1 MLKRLFKYKGYIL
14 VIFVLIIAEPSITAW
29 MYTWLQELYNSITVG
44 TPRMVVIGTLLFG
57 VLIWIAK
64 RLLIYSISVIK
75 SQFICNLKL
84 DLKHDVFMSA
94 MNMKTADLSH
104 IAASGEYVS
113 AFTND
118 ITIIEQ
124 RYFSNVIGLI
134 ANIFSVVILVSRFF
148 TMNKVLAAYVFS
160 FNLLVMLIPVLF
172 AKRLNKANLDY
183 SNSLSKFTQT
193 LKEFLG
199 AFPTIKNYSVEKI
212 ICDKFD
218 SINED
223 VERAKFNYDCS
234 LSLADSIGS
243 LLIWFTRIMVIGV
256 GLVMLSQGKI
266 LLGTIVA
273 AQAFAEEIAAP
284 LQEMIENAN
293 SIRSVKSI
301 VQKIKAITTSQN
313 ETKEETAS
321 PAGGS
326 AQDILIEFQNL
337 TIDIGGKKIVDDF
350 SFQFKPGGKYLVIG
364 KNGAGK
370 SSVFKALKKRFQTY
384 SGKILING
392 KDIHQIDNSRLSS
405 LVSYLNENVA
415 IFTGSLKDNISFW
428 GHLDAGNLS
437 RAMSRA
443 HIDMNAERPVGENGF
458 NLSSGEQ
465 RRIEIARCMMSPA
478 RVLILTR

>member
-183 SNSLSKFTQT
+183 SNSLS
-193 LKEFLG
+193 
-199 AFPTIKNYSVEKI
+199 
-212 ICDKFD
+212 
-218 SINED
+218 
-223 VERAKFNYDCS
+223 
-234 LSLADSIGS
+234 
-243 LLIWFTRIMVIGV
+243 
-256 GLVMLSQGKI
+256 
-266 LLGTIVA
+266 
-273 AQAFAEEIAAP
+273 
-284 LQEMIENAN
+284 
-293 SIRSVKSI
+293 
-301 VQKIKAITTSQN
+301 
-313 ETKEETAS
+313 
-321 PAGGS
+321 
-326 AQDILIEFQNL
+326 
-337 TIDIGGKKIVDDF
+337 
-350 SFQFKPGGKYLVIG
+350 
-364 KNGAGK
+364 
-370 SSVFKALKKRFQTY
+370 
-384 SGKILING
+384 
-392 KDIHQIDNSRLSS
+392 
-405 LVSYLNENVA
+405 
-415 IFTGSLKDNISFW
+415 
-428 GHLDAGNLS
+428 
-437 RAMSRA
+437 
-443 HIDMNAERPVGENGF
+443 
-458 NLSSGEQ
+458 
-465 RRIEIARCMMSPA
+465 
-478 RVLILTR
+478 

>member
-1 MLKRLFKYKGYIL
+1 
-14 VIFVLIIAEPSITAW
+14 
-29 MYTWLQELYNSITVG
+29 
-44 TPRMVVIGTLLFG
+44 
-57 VLIWIAK
+57 
-64 RLLIYSISVIK
+64 
-75 SQFICNLKL
+75 
-84 DLKHDVFMSA
+84 
-94 MNMKTADLSH
+94 
-104 IAASGEYVS
+104 
-113 AFTND
+113 
-118 ITIIEQ
+118 
-124 RYFSNVIGLI
+124 
-134 ANIFSVVILVSRFF
+134 
-148 TMNKVLAAYVFS
+148 
-160 FNLLVMLIPVLF
+160 
-172 AKRLNKANLDY
+172 
-183 SNSLSKFTQT
+183 
-193 LKEFLG
+193 
-199 AFPTIKNYSVEKI
+199 
-212 ICDKFD
+212 
-218 SINED
+218 
-223 VERAKFNYDCS
+223 
-234 LSLADSIGS
+234 
-243 LLIWFTRIMVIGV
+243 
-256 GLVMLSQGKI
+256 MLSQGKI

-415 IFTGSLKDNISFW
+415 IFTGSLKT
-428 GHLDAGNLS
+428 GLTCQA
-437 RAMSRA
+437 A
-443 HIDMNAERPVGENGF
+443 
-458 NLSSGEQ
+458 SSGGLKS
-465 RRIEIARCMMSPA
+465 RGA
-478 RVLILTR
+478 